1 MARGRGRG
9 RGGGRGAPFGAGE
22 EPAPEEPVLGAGAAQ
37 QLGGGA
43 PPPPPPQLAEVMDR
57 QTCLLEALAQG
68 MLHRHGGP
76 PHDFQQKLEGSSS

>member
-1 MARGRGRG
+1 MPMARGRGRG

-22 EPAPEEPVLGAGAAQ
+22 EPTPEEPALGASAAQ

-57 QTCLLEALAQG
+57 QTHLLKALAQG
-68 MLHRHGGP
+68 MLHHHGGP
-76 PHDFQQKLEGSSS
+76 PNDF